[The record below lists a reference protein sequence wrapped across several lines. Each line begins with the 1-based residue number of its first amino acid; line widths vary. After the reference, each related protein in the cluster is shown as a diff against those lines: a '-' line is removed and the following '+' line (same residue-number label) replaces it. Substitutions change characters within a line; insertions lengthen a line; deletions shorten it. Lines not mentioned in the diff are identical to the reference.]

1 MIRNNDQ
8 IFFNLK
14 MEILHEMA
22 FNPDFIKELLKQ
34 SLAQSGVKSIEII
47 GHKKTFKISIELI
60 FKDKD
65 SYERAMA
72 MISKLNVGN
81 LDQFAEAISN
91 EIKNNQQIQSVA
103 KSIQEKQG

>member
-1 MIRNNDQ
+1 
-8 IFFNLK
+8 
-14 MEILHEMA
+14 MA

-34 SLAQSGVKSIEII
+34 SLAQSGVKSIEIV
-47 GHKKTFKISIELI
+47 GHKKTFKISIDLV

-81 LDQFAEAISN
+81 IDQFAEAITN
-91 EIKNNQQIQSVA
+91 EIKNNQKIQDVA
-103 KSIQEKQG
+103 KTFVSKDKDT